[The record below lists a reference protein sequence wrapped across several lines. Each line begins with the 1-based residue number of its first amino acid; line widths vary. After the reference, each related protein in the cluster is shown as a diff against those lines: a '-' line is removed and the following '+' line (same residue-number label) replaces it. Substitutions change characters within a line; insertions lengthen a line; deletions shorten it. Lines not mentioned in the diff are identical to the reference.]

1 VRGGGGARGGVRW
14 RRAPPG
20 RGPPPRPCCS
30 SPMLAFAASGPAP
43 RGPLGTPGAPTCRGG
58 PADPASRAQCVA
70 PSALEPNALEPN
82 ALEPSALEPSALEPS
97 GPGSAGGRA
106 PVVSRAQVHE
116 ERGHVAVPHPAE
128 ALRSAQRRRTRTLQR
143 FAALGGQARYPAEV
157 DVRD

>member
-1 VRGGGGARGGVRW
+1 
-14 RRAPPG
+14 
-20 RGPPPRPCCS
+20 
-30 SPMLAFAASGPAP
+30 
-43 RGPLGTPGAPTCRGG
+43 TCRGG

-70 PSALEPNALEPN
+70 
-82 ALEPSALEPSALEPS
+82 PSALEPS

-157 DVRD
+157 DVRDRPLLELRALLEVLPRTLDVGGVAH